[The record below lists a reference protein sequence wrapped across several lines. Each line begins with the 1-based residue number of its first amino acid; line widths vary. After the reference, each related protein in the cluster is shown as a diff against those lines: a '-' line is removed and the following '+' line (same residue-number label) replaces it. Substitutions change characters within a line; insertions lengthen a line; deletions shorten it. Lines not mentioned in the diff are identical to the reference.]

1 MTLKCTHMGISL
13 VVQRLRLVLPLQG
26 EHVQSVVGE
35 LRSYMLCSTA
45 CIYVH
50 IYTYVCA

>member
-1 MTLKCTHMGISL
+1 MPLKYTHMGISL

-35 LRSYMLCSTA
+35 LRPYMLCSTA
-45 CIYVH
+45 CISVH